1 MAISP
6 FLPSL
11 AALRNSEDCK
21 ARRCIWTKIST
32 GGKPPEQCSRTI
44 LDGGKTRE
52 LLQRLKET
60 RDTRC
65 VLADIAALQLCGRSH
80 REKNIRLVVDEW
92 SREIERGDWEHGA
105 LVIKPNP
112 SRSSD
117 ASTAPIMSEQSPGR
131 KLCRTQRVPSIRTS
145 VSIPAITPSILRR
158 ILQIDEGYN
167 LKCHG
172 YTIRNS
178 RCKMPL
184 ARATCITIDNIVES
198 LASSFSKPAE
208 EDNVRRLLEELAG
221 LALCRRYHQAE
232 ALDLGLQWL
241 PKMADIGIS
250 TKAGRRDFGDDERT
264 HDPCSPTR
272 TCRSPLCP
280 ATPRTTSD
288 SPESTRSTMWS
299 RSSQDY
305 PATPVTSPRQSTPQE
320 LEKRSPLSFNT
331 RAIDRIEALRDDSEV
346 KYSATAFDSRFTVAK
361 KYFTQQSSASRK
373 SSLRTSRVESP
384 TQDIPTFLPFPIQST
399 QKMLV
404 SICEVISRPLSNQDQ
419 ETGCIYGFQ
428 RGDNG
433 YIKVGVTTVGL
444 ETRMKQWA
452 QSCHYEPKVMLKI
465 EVRYAFRVERL
476 IQVHLR
482 KERFRESLVNGSCNS
497 GKGCPKKHD
506 EWFKIGLERLRK
518 VVTVWKRF
526 VESEPYDENNHLK
539 PYWQQQLK
547 KIDLSSNIDP
557 WITWLERILD
567 SISPTAVQTGIA
579 SEKLTRVKVEVR
591 LPSRIPVIPLLSTGN
606 PVMSQA

>member
-21 ARRCIWTKIST
+21 ARRCTWTKIST
-32 GGKPPEQCSRTI
+32 EGKPPEQCSRTI
-44 LDGGKTRE
+44 SDGGKTRE

-60 RDTRC
+60 RDTRG

-80 REKNIRLVVDEW
+80 REKNIKLVVDEW

-105 LVIKPNP
+105 LVIKSNP

-117 ASTAPIMSEQSPGR
+117 ASTVAIMSEQSPGGN
-131 KLCRTQRVPSIRTS
+131 LCRTRRVPSIH
-145 VSIPAITPSILRR
+145 VITPSTLRR
-158 ILQIDEGYN
+158 IYQIDEGYN

-178 RCKMPL
+178 RCKMTL
-184 ARATCITIDNIVES
+184 ARAACITIDNIVES
-198 LASSFSKPAE
+198 LASSFCKPAE
-208 EDNVRRLLEELAG
+208 EDNVKCLLEELAG
-221 LALCRRYHQAE
+221 LVLCRRYHQAD

-241 PKMADIGIS
+241 PVADIGIS

-264 HDPCSPTR
+264 HDPCARRS

-280 ATPRTTSD
+280 ATSRTTGD
-288 SPESTRSTMWS
+288 FPESTRSTTGS

-320 LEKRSPLSFNT
+320 LEKRSPLSFKT
-331 RAIDRIEALRDDSEV
+331 RAIDRIEALCEDSEA
-346 KYSATAFDSRFTVAK
+346 KYSATAFDSRFTVAE
-361 KYFTQQSSASRK
+361 KYFAQQSSASRK
-373 SSLRTSRVESP
+373 ANLRTSRVESP
-384 TQDIPTFLPFPIQST
+384 RQDIPTFIPFPAQNT
-399 QKMLV
+399 RNMLV
-404 SICEVISRPLSNQDQ
+404 SMCEVISRPLSNRDL
-419 ETGCIYGFQ
+419 ESGCIYGFQ

-433 YIKVGVTTVGL
+433 YIKVGATTVGL

-452 QSCHYEPKVMLKI
+452 QSCHYEPKVVLKI

-557 WITWLERILD
+557 CITWLERILD
-567 SISPTAVQTGIA
+567 SICPTAVQTGIA
-579 SEKLTRVKVEVR
+579 SEKLARVKVEER
-591 LPSRIPVIPLLSTGN
+591 LQSRIPAIPLLSIGN
-606 PVMSQA
+606 PVMIQA